1 MIRAF
6 DRLYRRRPRLTATLM
21 IILCAVILWEADR
34 ADRENTSMLRLQWAA
49 TIRSAT

>member
-21 IILCAVILWEADR
+21 IFVCGVVLWKADQV
-34 ADRENTSMLRLQWAA
+34 DRENSATLRLQWAA
-49 TIRSAT
+49 TMRSAT